1 MGVSGVIEAT
11 AVILEEIGHIEE
23 ESKLIIIIIIIVIK
37 QLNMHWVSKRFGVE
51 GKRRRRYRSLR
62 GQR

>member
-23 ESKLIIIIIIIVIK
+23 ESKLIIIIIIIIII
-37 QLNMHWVSKRFGVE
+37 NS
-51 GKRRRRYRSLR
+51 
-62 GQR
+62 